1 MNYGRNGKLIC
12 KHMIMI
18 NELMLMITIIC
29 ILKLMIIKN
38 KQMNNKKN
46 NTTTNICGNKSDN
59 KTHHKHFLN

>member
-1 MNYGRNGKLIC
+1 
-12 KHMIMI
+12 MIMI

-46 NTTTNICGNKSDN
+46 NTTTNICGNKNDN